1 MGKHI
6 EDHQHPIDSDDLHPG
21 DKVSVDQIEFTT
33 PGLVDV
39 HKGKPSSAKYHA
51 ASIYVDHASQYTYIK
66 CHYSTGAT
74 KAIEGKQCCEQLAAS
89 HGVKIKAYQADICI
103 MSCHDYVQHA
113 TLNQQSITYCG
124 VNVHG
129 QNGIAERSIRTICE
143 RARTML
149 LHAMEH
155 WPDVI
160 TVNLRPFALKL
171 AAVIHNAASGP
182 SGRSPKE
189 ILSQQTA

>member
-51 ASIYVDHASQYTYIK
+51 ASIYVDYASRYTYIK
-66 CHYSTGAT
+66 CHYSTGAA
-74 KAIEGKQCCEQLAAS
+74 KAIEGKQCYEQLAAS
-89 HGVKIKAYQADICI
+89 HGVKIKAYRVDNGI

-124 VNVHG
+124 VNAHG
-129 QNGIAERSIRTICE
+129 QNGIAKRSIRTICE
-143 RARTML
+143 HARTISCMTWSTGQTL
-149 LHAMEH
+149 LQSTCGPLPSNWQWTYTM
-155 WPDVI
+155 PP
-160 TVNLRPFALKL
+160 LALP
-171 AAVIHNAASGP
+171 ADH
-182 SGRSPKE
+182 PKRF
-189 ILSQQTA
+189 